1 MKRQVN
7 RENKPN
13 KKTEKLP
20 SNLRKKKKTLLR
32 KNNVLYNS

>member
-20 SNLRKKKKTLLR
+20 SNLRKKKKKR
-32 KNNVLYNS
+32 F

>member
-20 SNLRKKKKTLLR
+20 SNLRKKKKNAS
-32 KNNVLYNS
+32 KKE

>member
-20 SNLRKKKKTLLR
+20 SNLRKKKKR
-32 KNNVLYNS
+32 F

>member
-20 SNLRKKKKTLLR
+20 SNLRKKITLLR

>member
-20 SNLRKKKKTLLR
+20 SNLRKKKKDS
-32 KNNVLYNS
+32 KKE